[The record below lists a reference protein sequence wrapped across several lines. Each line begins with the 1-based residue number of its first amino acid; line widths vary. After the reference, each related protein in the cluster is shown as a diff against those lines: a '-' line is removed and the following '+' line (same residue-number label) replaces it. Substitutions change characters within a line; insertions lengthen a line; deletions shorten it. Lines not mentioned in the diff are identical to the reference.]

1 MSSVSFASLLCSRLC
16 HDLVSPVGALSNG
29 VEILADEQSPEM
41 REQVLGLLEQSARQ
55 TSNRLQF
62 FRLAFGTGGNFAA
75 EIDPREGHKA
85 LAAFLDGSRIRL
97 NWNVGA
103 SGLDKSTLKLL
114 LNLALVA
121 AESIIREGELRIE
134 LHLPGRG
141 GELAVTAMAQRLT
154 LSDTMRAALS
164 GQLREDALD
173 PKTAPAYLAS
183 TLAREIA
190 AEIAVFFETAETL
203 KLIARFS

>member
-41 REQVLGLLEQSARQ
+41 REQVIGLLEQSARQ

-75 EIDPREGHKA
+75 EIDPREAHKA
-85 LAAFLDGSRIRL
+85 LTAFLDGSRIRL
-97 NWNVGA
+97 EWNVGRSA
-103 SGLDKSTLKLL
+103 LEKSTLKLL

-121 AESIIREGELRIE
+121 AESIIREGEIQVE
-134 LHLPGRG
+134 LHAPERASDL
-141 GELAVTAMAQRLT
+141 EVTAIADRLVFP
-154 LSDTMRAALS
+154 DAMRAALS

-173 PKTAPAYLAS
+173 PKTAPAYLAWS
-183 TLAREIA
+183 IASELSSDIVVSLEDAKTLRM
-190 AEIAVFFETAETL
+190 
-203 KLIARFS
+203 IARFG